1 MELETWHLL
10 LLPLFFALGWLA
22 ARVDMRDVMKESRA
36 VPESYFKGLSHLLNE
51 QPDQAIE
58 SFLEL
63 AQLDP
68 DTLDLHFALGAL
80 FRRRGEVDRALR
92 VHQNLVD
99 RTDLDAAQRQRALYE
114 LGQDYHKAGMLDRA
128 EATFSQL
135 QEGPYAREALQNLQQ
150 IFVLEKE
157 WARAADT
164 LRQLAAM
171 GGGGGAGGGD
181 GEIAHYLCEQAL
193 NAIQEQQLDV
203 ARSHL
208 AAAIA
213 VSGKSVRACILLGD
227 MEAQAGDDRAAL
239 VQWKRVEQ
247 FLPAY
252 LPLVAERIFAAS
264 QRLGEAEAGLAYLRA
279 CLDRHASADL
289 AHVLFSLVATHQ
301 GWAAARTL
309 AAAALLKK
317 PDLLV
322 LDDWLQ
328 AETASDQTTLELRT
342 AQDLV
347 HRQASAQSYY
357 QCRSCGFKARQH
369 FWQCPACARWETL
382 APERLH
388 RD

>member
-22 ARVDMRDVMKESRA
+22 ARVDMRDVMKDSRA

-63 AQLDP
+63 ARLDP

-99 RTDLDAAQRQRALYE
+99 RIDLDASQRQRALYE

-128 EATFSQL
+128 EETFWQL
-135 QEGPYAREALQNLQQ
+135 KEGPYAREALQNLQQ
-150 IFVLEKE
+150 IFVLEKD
-157 WARAADT
+157 WVRAADT
-164 LRQLAAM
+164 LRQLAAL
-171 GGGGGAGGGD
+171 GAGGRD

-193 NAIQEQQLDV
+193 NAIQEQQIDA
-203 ARSHL
+203 ARAHL

-227 MEAQAGDDRAAL
+227 MDAQAGDDRAAL
-239 VQWKRVEQ
+239 AQWKRVEQ
-247 FLPAY
+247 IQPAY
-252 LPLVAERIFAAS
+252 LPLVAERIFMAS
-264 QRLGEAEAGLAYLRA
+264 QRLAEAEAGLTYLRA
-279 CLDRHASADL
+279 CLERHASADL
-289 AHVLFSLVATHQ
+289 AHSLFSLVATHQ
-301 GWAAARTL
+301 GWAAARRL
-309 AAAALLKK
+309 AAAMLLKK

-328 AETASDQTTLELRT
+328 AETASEQASLELRI

-347 HRQASAQSYY
+347 HRQASTQSYY

>member
-22 ARVDMRDVMKESRA
+22 ARVDMRDVVKDSRA
-36 VPESYFKGLSHLLNE
+36 IPESYFKGLSHLLNE

-63 AQLDP
+63 ARLDP

-99 RTDLDAAQRQRALYE
+99 RVDLDASQRQRALYE

-128 EATFSQL
+128 EETFGQL
-135 QEGPYAREALQNLQQ
+135 TEGPYAREALQNLQQ

-157 WARAADT
+157 WVRAAEI
-164 LRQLAAM
+164 LRQLAAL
-171 GGGGGAGGGD
+171 GAGGGE

-193 NAIQEQQLDV
+193 NAIQEQQPDV
-203 ARSHL
+203 ARAHL

-213 VSGKSVRACILLGD
+213 VSGKSVRASILLGD
-227 MEAQAGDDRAAL
+227 MDAQAGDDRAAL
-239 VQWKRVEQ
+239 AQWKRIEQ
-247 FLPAY
+247 VQPAY
-252 LPLVAERIFAAS
+252 LPLVAERIFMAS
-264 QRLGEAEAGLAYLRA
+264 QRLGEAEAGLTYLRA
-279 CLDRHASADL
+279 CLDRYASPDL
-289 AHVLFSLVATHQ
+289 AHILFSLVATQQ
-301 GWAAARTL
+301 GWEAARSL

-328 AETASDQTTLELRT
+328 AETASDQASLELRT

-347 HRQASAQSYY
+347 HRQASTQSYY

>member
-22 ARVDMRDVMKESRA
+22 ARVDMRDVMKDSRA

-63 AQLDP
+63 ARLDP

-99 RTDLDAAQRQRALYE
+99 RIDLDASQRQRALYE

-128 EATFSQL
+128 EETFGQL
-135 QEGPYAREALQNLQQ
+135 KEGPYAREALQNLQQ

-157 WARAADT
+157 WVRAADT
-164 LRQLAAM
+164 LRQLAAL
-171 GGGGGAGGGD
+171 GAGGGD

-193 NAIQEQQLDV
+193 NAIQEQQIDA
-203 ARSHL
+203 ARAHL

-227 MEAQAGDDRAAL
+227 MDAQAGDDRAAL
-239 VQWKRVEQ
+239 AQWKRVEQ
-247 FLPAY
+247 IQPAY
-252 LPLVAERIFAAS
+252 LPLVAERIFMAS
-264 QRLGEAEAGLAYLRA
+264 QRLAEAEAGLTYLRA
-279 CLDRHASADL
+279 CLERYASADL
-289 AHVLFSLVATHQ
+289 AHSLFSLVATHQ
-301 GWAAARTL
+301 GWAAARRL
-309 AAAALLKK
+309 AAAMLLKK

-328 AETASDQTTLELRT
+328 AETASEQASLELRI

-347 HRQASAQSYY
+347 HRQASTQSYY

>member
-22 ARVDMRDVMKESRA
+22 ARVDMRDVVKESRA
-36 VPESYFKGLSHLLNE
+36 VPDSYFKGLSYLLNE

-63 AQLDP
+63 AKLDP
-68 DTLDLHFALGAL
+68 DTLDLHFVLGAL

-99 RTDLDAAQRQRALYE
+99 RIDLNAEQRTRALYE

-128 EATFSQL
+128 EDTFMRL
-135 QEGPYAREALQNLQQ
+135 KDGPYAREALQNLQQ

-157 WARAADT
+157 WARATET
-164 LRQLAAM
+164 LQALVAA
-171 GGGGGAGGGD
+171 GEDGRA
-181 GEIAHYLCEQAL
+181 GEIAHYRCEQAL
-193 NAIQEQQLDV
+193 DALLAGQVEV
-203 ARSHL
+203 ARVHL
-208 AAAIA
+208 TEAIA
-213 VSGKSVRACILLGD
+213 SSAKPIRALILLGD
-227 MEAQAGDDRAAL
+227 LEAKAGDDAAAL
-239 VQWKRVEQ
+239 AQWRRVEQ
-247 FLPAY
+247 VQPTY
-252 LPLVAERIFAAS
+252 LPLVAERIFAAH
-264 QRLGEAEAGLAYLRA
+264 QRRGEQAEGIAYLRA
-279 CLDRHASADL
+279 CLERHASADL
-289 AHVLFSLVATHQ
+289 AHSLFTLIATHQ
-301 GWAAARTL
+301 GWAAARTM
-309 AAAALLKK
+309 AAEALRHT

-328 AETASDQTTLELRT
+328 AETASDQASLELRV

-347 HRQASAQSYY
+347 HRQAARESHY
-357 QCRSCGFKARQH
+357 QCRACGFKARQH

-382 APERLH
+382 APERMH

>member
-1 MELETWHLL
+1 MELEIWHLL

-63 AQLDP
+63 ARLDP

-99 RTDLDAAQRQRALYE
+99 RSDLDAGQRQRALYE

-128 EATFSQL
+128 EDIFRQL
-135 QEGPYAREALQNLQQ
+135 QGGSYAREALQNLQQ

-157 WARAADT
+157 WVQAADT
-164 LRQLAAM
+164 LRQLAAL
-171 GGGGGAGGGD
+171 GSGGGD
-181 GEIAHYLCEQAL
+181 AEIAHYLCEQAL
-193 NAIQEQQLDV
+193 NAIQEQLPDL

-227 MEAQAGDDRAAL
+227 LEMQAGDDRAAL

-247 FLPAY
+247 LLPAY

-264 QRLGEAEAGLAYLRA
+264 QRLGDTEAGLTYLRA
-279 CLDRHASADL
+279 CLDRHGSADL
-289 AHVLFSLVATHQ
+289 AHSLFTLVATHQ
-301 GWAAARTL
+301 GWAAARDL

-328 AETASDQTTLELRT
+328 AETVSDQTSLELRT

>member
-22 ARVDMRDVMKESRA
+22 ARVDMRDVMKDSRA
-36 VPESYFKGLSHLLNE
+36 VPESYFKGLSYLLNE

-63 AQLDP
+63 ARLDP

-99 RTDLDAAQRQRALYE
+99 RIDLDASQRQRALYE

-128 EATFSQL
+128 EETFGKL
-135 QEGPYAREALQNLQQ
+135 QTGPYARESLQNLQQ

-157 WARAADT
+157 WVRAADT
-164 LRQLAAM
+164 LRQLAAL
-171 GGGGGAGGGD
+171 GSGGGD
-181 GEIAHYLCEQAL
+181 AEIAHYLCEQAL
-193 NAIQEQQLDV
+193 NAIQEQQTDA
-203 ARSHL
+203 ARAHL

-213 VSGKSVRACILLGD
+213 VSGKSIRASILLGD
-227 MEAQAGDDRAAL
+227 MDAQAGDDQAAL
-239 VQWKRVEQ
+239 AQWKRVEQ
-247 FLPAY
+247 VQPAY
-252 LPLVAERIFAAS
+252 LPLVAERIFMAS
-264 QRLGEAEAGLAYLRA
+264 QRLGEAEAGLTYLRA
-279 CLDRHASADL
+279 CLERHASADL
-289 AHVLFSLVATHQ
+289 AHILFSLVATHQ
-301 GWAAARTL
+301 GWPVARRL

-328 AETASDQTTLELRT
+328 AETASDQASLELRT

-347 HRQASAQSYY
+347 HRQASTQSYY

>member
-10 LLPLFFALGWLA
+10 LLPFFFAMGWLA
-22 ARVDMRDVMKESRA
+22 ARVDMRDVMKDSRA

-63 AQLDP
+63 ARLDP

-99 RTDLDAAQRQRALYE
+99 RVDLDASQRQRALYE

-128 EATFSQL
+128 EATFLQL
-135 QEGPYAREALQNLQQ
+135 KEGPYAREALQNLQQ

-157 WARAADT
+157 WVRAADT
-164 LRQLAAM
+164 LREMAAL
-171 GGGGGAGGGD
+171 GVGGGD

-193 NAIQEQQLDV
+193 NAIQEQQTDA
-203 ARSHL
+203 ARVHL

-213 VSGKSVRACILLGD
+213 VSGKSVRAQILLGD
-227 MEAQAGDDRAAL
+227 MDAQAGDDRAAL
-239 VQWKRVEQ
+239 AQWKRVEQ
-247 FLPAY
+247 VQPAY

-279 CLDRHASADL
+279 CLERHASADL
-289 AHVLFSLVATHQ
+289 AHGLFSLVATHH
-301 GWAAARTL
+301 GWAAARDL

-328 AETASDQTTLELRT
+328 AETASDQASLELRT

-347 HRQASAQSYY
+347 HRQASAHSYY